1 MNTPGNDST
10 PMLAGRVRLLV
21 DGDVPR
27 GPDEQQN
34 SDTLLRVGVSVKLPV
49 LFRLRKMLS
58 GAKLWAYNLYHD
70 PQECGV
76 VRPGRHD
83 TADRG
88 SGVGLHP

>member
-1 MNTPGNDST
+1 MW
-10 PMLAGRVRLLV
+10 AVRVRLLL

-27 GPDEQQN
+27 GSHEQQN
-34 SDTLLRVGVSVKLPV
+34 SDTLLRVGMSVKLPV
-49 LFRLRKMLS
+49 LFGIRKILP
-58 GAKLWAYNLYHD
+58 GAKLWAYNLYHEA
-70 PQECGV
+70 QECGV

>member
-1 MNTPGNDST
+1 MW
-10 PMLAGRVRLLV
+10 AGRVRLLA

-27 GPDEQQN
+27 GSHEQQN
-34 SDTLLRVGVSVKLPV
+34 LDTLLRVGVSVKLPV
-49 LFRLRKMLS
+49 LFGLRKMLS
-58 GAKLWAYNLYHD
+58 AANLWAYNLYHD

-76 VRPGRHD
+76 VRLGRHD